1 MTPRADPAGG
11 QLDRLLVDD
20 PPRDAAVSR
29 ARLAVIATF
38 LVHGLVMASWTA
50 HIPEVKAALG
60 LSNGQL
66 GLALLGAPTGS
77 VSAVALAGFL
87 VPRIGS
93 RRMVLVTLVGYA
105 LSGSLVGLAGSL
117 GELFAALLLWGAFQ
131 GALDVSMNAQAIAVE
146 HRLDKPIMN
155 TMHGCWSIG
164 ALAGAGV
171 GASAVALGVPL
182 APQLLVAGVPAAAV
196 TFALCLRMLADRTSP
211 AAPDAPRPPK
221 QRVLSATMGLL
232 GAITFASMLCE
243 GAASDWSSVYLRDS
257 VSSSAAVAGLG
268 YAAFALAM
276 VLARLAGDRMIARF
290 GARVAIPA
298 LAVVAAAG
306 LATALAVGMVAA
318 GLVAFFLLGLGVGA
332 VVPTTLSA
340 AGRLPGVHPGQ
351 AVAGVSGLGWAGFL
365 LGPPLIGSV
374 AGATSL
380 PLALGVLPLLCVF
393 IAAATV
399 RVSAMHVHASTH

>member
-1 MTPRADPAGG
+1 MTAAGPGLAPADALAAG
-11 QLDRLLVDD
+11 R
-20 PPRDAAVSR
+20 R

-38 LVHGLVMASWTA
+38 AVHGLVMASWTA
-50 HIPEVKAALG
+50 HIPDVKAALG

-66 GLALLGAPTGS
+66 GLALLGAPLGS

-87 VPRIGS
+87 VSRIGS
-93 RRMVLVTLVGYA
+93 RRVVLPTVVGYA
-105 LSGSLVGLAGSL
+105 LSGTLVGLAGSI
-117 GELFAALLLWGAFQ
+117 GELFAALFLWGAFQ
-131 GALDVSMNAQAIAVE
+131 GSLDVSMNAQAIAVE
-146 HRLDKPIMN
+146 HRLGKPIMN
-155 TMHGCWSIG
+155 GMHACWSIG

-171 GASAVALGVPL
+171 GASAVALRVSL
-182 APQLLVAGVPAAAV
+182 APQLLAVGVPAAAV
-196 TFALCLRMLADRTSP
+196 TVVLCLRMLGDRTEA
-211 AAPDAPRPPK
+211 AAPDEPRPPK
-221 QRVLSATMGLL
+221 QRFLSVTMMLL

-257 VSSSAAVAGLG
+257 ASSSAAVAGLG

-290 GARVAIPA
+290 GARVAIPV

-306 LATALAVGMVAA
+306 LATALAVGAVAA
-318 GLVAFFLLGLGVGA
+318 GLVAFFLLGLGVGT

-365 LGPPLIGSV
+365 LGPPLIGSL

-380 PLALGVLPLLCVF
+380 PLALGVVPLLCVF

-399 RVSAMHVHASTH
+399 RVTAMHV